1 MVLGVGEVNRFLAE
15 TSGEFTR
22 CLICGN
28 FTKTIHWHHTIPQAC
43 GGVDS
48 LQIPLDGDCH
58 TQLHAKASAVVA
70 SIHGNRKTKIGS
82 YWQNPMH
89 EQYAEPWIQILVSA
103 MLVPPAGEDKLV
115 LLPSL
120 RVKQELR
127 YGLELLKRE
136 FGNISVANA
145 LLYCIQFTL
154 KQKGIVYEQQHKSNY
169 KKHSD
174 LW

>member
-1 MVLGVGEVNRFLAE
+1 
-15 TSGEFTR
+15 
-22 CLICGN
+22 
-28 FTKTIHWHHTIPQAC
+28 
-43 GGVDS
+43 
-48 LQIPLDGDCH
+48 
-58 TQLHAKASAVVA
+58 
-70 SIHGNRKTKIGS
+70 
-82 YWQNPMH
+82 
-89 EQYAEPWIQILVSA
+89 